1 MRYIEYVY
9 LLIVVV
15 VGAFIT
21 TNFKDMAIHQVIL
34 TGLGLC
40 IAAFMYSFRRTQ
52 RLMYEKREQEEL
64 EEMKKNAGEDGV

>member
-9 LLIVVV
+9 LVVAV
-15 VGAFIT
+15 AVAAFIAM
-21 TNFKDMAIHQVIL
+21 NIKHMAIHQVIL

-52 RLMYEKREQEEL
+52 RILFEKREQEEL
-64 EEMKKNAGEDGV
+64 EELKKKAGEDV